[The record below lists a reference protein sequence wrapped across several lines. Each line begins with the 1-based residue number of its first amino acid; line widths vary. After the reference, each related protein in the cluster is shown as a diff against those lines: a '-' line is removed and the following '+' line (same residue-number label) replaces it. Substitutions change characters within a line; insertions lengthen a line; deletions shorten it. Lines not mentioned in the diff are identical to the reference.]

1 MPRRSTSPVRYA
13 VAAFD
18 ALSAHVAILDERG
31 VVLAVNRAWEVF
43 AQNNGG
49 SSELGTNYLELCR
62 QVQGPDQTDALSIA
76 DGIMQVIRAEIDT
89 FEWEYPCHSPTEQR
103 FFVARVTRFVQDGQT
118 YVLVA
123 HENITRRK
131 VAELEVRELNRTL
144 EARVHAR
151 TQELEASQR
160 TLEQQNRALELSND
174 ELSQF
179 AAVASHDLQEPLRT
193 LSLHADMLLERHLGR
208 PIDERAER
216 HLRHIIAQASRAR
229 RLVQD
234 VLTMTELSVTASM
247 DVVDLGAILPDVISA
262 LDWPA
267 SAPPVWG
274 DLPAVWANAGQMH
287 QLLMN
292 LLGNAL
298 KYSQPR
304 DVSVSVSGLRTA
316 DTVTFEVA
324 DAGTG
329 IPEEHRTHVFELFRR
344 LHNRTPT
351 SGNGIGLTV
360 CSKIIERHGGRI
372 WITGNARGGTSV
384 HFTLPAAPHPVGGPH
399 PESGTS
405 MSAASQ
411 AEVSG
416 ERTAEAGTDLPGAG
430 IEGVPI
436 APRDGD
442 WPDTDTAGFRYHRD
456 STG

>member
-18 ALSAHVAILDERG
+18 ALSAHVAILDQRG
-31 VVLAVNRAWEVF
+31 TVLAVNRAWEVF
-43 AQNNGG
+43 AQHNGG
-49 SSELGTNYLELCR
+49 SNDLGTNYLELCR
-62 QVQGPDQTDALSIA
+62 QVQGPDQADALA
-76 DGIMQVIRAEIDT
+76 VATGIQQVMQGEIES

-131 VAELEVRELNRTL
+131 VAELEVRDLNRTL
-144 EARVHAR
+144 EARVLAR

-160 TLEQQNRALELSND
+160 TLQQQNRALELSND
-174 ELSQF
+174 DLSQF

-208 PIDERAER
+208 SIDERAER
-216 HLRHIIAQASRAR
+216 HLRHIIVQAGRAR

-234 VLTMTELSVTASM
+234 ILTMTELSVTPPM
-247 DVVDLGAILPDVISA
+247 DVVRMDTMLPEVLGA

-267 SAPPVWG
+267 SAPPAWG

-292 LLGNAL
+292 LLGNAF
-298 KYSQPR
+298 KYSEGH
-304 DVSVSVSGLRTA
+304 DLSVTIQGVRSG
-316 DTVTFEVA
+316 DTVTFEIA
-324 DAGTG
+324 DAGQG
-329 IPEEHRTHVFELFRR
+329 IPQEHRTHVFELFRR

-372 WITGNARGGTSV
+372 WITGNPRGGTTV
-384 HFTLPAAPHPVGGPH
+384 HFTLPAAPTP
-399 PESGTS
+399 
-405 MSAASQ
+405 
-411 AEVSG
+411 
-416 ERTAEAGTDLPGAG
+416 AGVAQPWAG
-430 IEGVPI
+430 QRG
-436 APRDGD
+436 
-442 WPDTDTAGFRYHRD
+442 
-456 STG
+456 

>member
-1 MPRRSTSPVRYA
+1 MPHRTFSPGRYA

-31 VVLAVNRAWEVF
+31 VVLAVNRAWDVF
-43 AQNNGG
+43 ARSNGG
-49 SSELGTNYLELCR
+49 GNELGTNYLELCR
-62 QVQGPDQTDALSIA
+62 QVRGPEQADALA
-76 DGIMQVIRAEIDT
+76 VVDGITRVLQGDIDT

-103 FFVARVTRFVQDGQT
+103 FFVARVTQFVQDGQT
-118 YVLVA
+118 YALVA

-160 TLEQQNRALELSND
+160 TLEQQNRALEYSND

-208 PIDERAER
+208 PIDDRAER
-216 HLRHIIAQASRAR
+216 HLRHIITQAGRAR

-234 VLTMTELSVTASM
+234 VLTMTELSATPST
-247 DVVDLGAILPDVISA
+247 DVVDLGALLPEVLEA
-262 LDWPA
+262 LSWPPT
-267 SAPPVWG
+267 APPVWG
-274 DLPAVWANAGQMH
+274 DLPPVRANAGQMR
-287 QLLMN
+287 QLLTN

-298 KYSQPR
+298 KYSEGR
-304 DVSVSVSGLRTA
+304 NLVVSITGAQTG
-316 DTVTFEVA
+316 DTVTVDVA
-324 DAGTG
+324 DAGSG
-329 IPEEHRTHVFELFRR
+329 IPAEHRTHVFELFRR

-372 WITGNARGGTSV
+372 WITGNTLGGTSV
-384 HFTLPAAPHPVGGPH
+384 HFTLPAA
-399 PESGTS
+399 
-405 MSAASQ
+405 SAA
-411 AEVSG
+411 
-416 ERTAEAGTDLPGAG
+416 EAVLSP
-430 IEGVPI
+430 
-436 APRDGD
+436 
-442 WPDTDTAGFRYHRD
+442 
-456 STG
+456 